1 MTRLLVIL
9 LFSAMVANVAVASPL
24 YVQSL
29 KGALFAQPAFDST
42 KVSGVRRG
50 DVLTPVQM
58 KGAWYEVKF
67 ADKQGWIPKLL
78 LADRPPMKQ
87 VSVFTGNER
96 VLEQK
101 ARVRASNV
109 TTAGAARGL
118 SSDRQRVT
126 ETGGANFS
134 AVDRMDAL
142 TISEADAL
150 KFVEQG
156 VRR

>member
-1 MTRLLVIL
+1 MKRLLVIL
-9 LFSAMVANVAVASPL
+9 LFSATAANVAVANPL

-29 KGALFAQPAFDST
+29 KGQLLAQPAFNAA
-42 KVSGVRRG
+42 KVISVRRG
-50 DVLTPVQM
+50 DALTPVQLR
-58 KGAWYEVKF
+58 GAWYEVRF
-67 ADKQGWIPKLL
+67 SGKQGWMPKLL
-78 LADRPPMKQ
+78 LADRPPMKT
-87 VSVFTGNER
+87 VSVFTGNAPG
-96 VLEQK
+96 LKQK

-126 ETGGANFS
+126 DSGGANFS

-142 TISEADAL
+142 TVSEADAL